1 MNLRQFIIFS
11 ILTSVL
17 AFGCAKRVTI
27 EIPPQVDLQSYDA
40 VGIVEF
46 TSDAKGELPSL
57 ATQRFI
63 EALQRSQPGVRVL
76 ELGNEEELKE
86 AIGCNK
92 LDYSAMNAIR
102 EQFGVEAVILGKLDV
117 TDVRPNINL
126 QDMMSALSASAEV
139 DASLTARLLEAPLG
153 VTVWTMSSRRT
164 KKVAHVGMSGGVV
177 VFDAQDPDRAYG
189 TLVEALVHDITR
201 DFRVTYATR

>member
-1 MNLRQFIIFS
+1 MNLRQFTIFS
-11 ILTSVL
+11 ILTFLFV
-17 AFGCAKRVTI
+17 FGCAKRVTV
-27 EIPPQVDLQSYDA
+27 EVPPQVDLHSYDA

-63 EALQRSQPGVRVL
+63 ETLQRSQPGVRVL

-92 LDYSAMNAIR
+92 LDYSAMNTIK
-102 EQFGVEAVILGKLDV
+102 EQFGVEAVIFGELDV

-139 DASLTARLLEAPLG
+139 DASLTARLLEAPRG

-164 KKVAHVGMSGGVV
+164 EKIAHVGMSGGAV
-177 VFDAQDPDRAYG
+177 VFDAQDPERAYG
-189 TLVEALVHDITR
+189 VLVDALVHDITR